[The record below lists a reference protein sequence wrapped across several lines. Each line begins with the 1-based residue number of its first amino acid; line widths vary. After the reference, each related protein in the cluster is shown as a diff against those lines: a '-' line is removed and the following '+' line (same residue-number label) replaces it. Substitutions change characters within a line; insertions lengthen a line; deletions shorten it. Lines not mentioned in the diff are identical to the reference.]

1 MLLKSFELMPMS
13 WGARFVWLALGIAIG
28 GFFGIQEG
36 LRQCW
41 ADCEEWAVDLE
52 KITYPP
58 ATQCSVPL

>member
-1 MLLKSFELMPMS
+1 MS